1 MIMDTNHGNFMRM
14 PQTRLGW
21 WAVGLSALF
30 TVLFISSLTGLLVF
44 SGMLTII
51 LGIASGILGLIA
63 IIKNHERSWLIW
75 LMLLPGLFAIG
86 LSIAEMLFP
95 Y

>member
-1 MIMDTNHGNFMRM
+1 MDTTHGKLTGM

-21 WAVGLSALF
+21 WAIGWSALF
-30 TVLFISSLTGLLVF
+30 TVLFISSLTGFLVF

-51 LGIASGILGLIA
+51 LGIASAILALIA
-63 IIKNHERSWLIW
+63 IIWKHERSWLIW